1 MYTVTR
7 YPHGSFCWAD
17 LSTHG
22 GEAAVDFYSQL
33 MGWQAETQDTIFGT
47 TYTTF
52 SQDGHRIAGLAWLP
66 PEMSEIPSAWNSYV
80 SVDDVDALLPTVTE
94 AGGQIIQPPFD
105 VPEGA
110 RIAVIRDPAGAAL
123 CLFQA
128 RGNVGTTLVNTPGAL
143 CWNELYTADPEAS
156 RAFYGA
162 LLGWDFQDS
171 RDGEDGRPGYV
182 SIYNRGRANGGML
195 VMDEGMAANV
205 PPMWVPYFSVA
216 DVAASTEQ
224 VKSLDG
230 KIIMGPQEEGGVGR
244 WLLFFDPQG
253 ASCHVVQLD
262 QPEPWLE
269 HRS

>member
-1 MYTVTR
+1 MFTVTR

-33 MGWQAETQDTIFGT
+33 MGWQAETQDTVFGT

-66 PEMSEIPSAWNSYV
+66 PEMSEIPSAWNNYV

-94 AGGQIIQPPFD
+94 GGGQIIQPPFD

-110 RIAVIRDPAGAAL
+110 RIAVIADPAGAAL

-143 CWNELYTADPEAS
+143 CWNELWTADLRTS
-156 RAFYGA
+156 KAFYGA
-162 LLGWDFQDS
+162 LFGWTFESD
-171 RDGEDGRPGYV
+171 PKV
-182 SIYNRGRANGGML
+182 PIYTILLNRGRRNGGILAMG
-195 VMDEGMAANV
+195 EEMAAETAPV
-205 PPMWVPYFSVA
+205 WVPHFSVA
-216 DVAASTEQ
+216 DIEAAARRIVDLGGTVQ
-224 VKSLDG
+224 VGPRDDGDG
-230 KIIMGPQEEGGVGR
+230 KR
-244 WLLFFDPQG
+244 WLLFADPQG
-253 ASCHVVQLD
+253 AHCYLLQLD
-262 QPEPWLE
+262 NPEPWLE
-269 HRS
+269 HEA

>member
-1 MYTVTR
+1 MYTVTS

-22 GEAAVDFYSQL
+22 GSAAVDFYSQL
-33 MGWQAETQDTIFGT
+33 MGWQAETQDTVFGT

-66 PEMSEIPSAWNSYV
+66 PEMSEIPSAWNNYV
-80 SVDDVDALLPTVTE
+80 CVDDVDALMATVTE
-94 AGGQIIQPPFD
+94 GGGQIIQPPFD

-110 RIAVIRDPAGAAL
+110 RIAVIVDPAGAAL

-156 RAFYGA
+156 KAFYGA

-171 RDGEDGRPGYV
+171 RDGEDGSPGYV

-205 PPMWVPYFSVA
+205 PPMWLPYFSVS
-216 DVAASTEQ
+216 DVAASREEL
-224 VKSLDG
+224 KSLGG

-253 ASCHVVQLD
+253 ASCYVVQLD
-262 QPEPWLE
+262 RPEPWLE
-269 HRS
+269 HRP